1 MSSRVNILVSFK
13 IYSFTDTYY
22 LVGSSNTGSF
32 THELGRGWN
41 KDGSPQ
47 LYPVRISESDLPALE
62 SDGLMVS
69 KVVSLGEKYGD
80 YRMRLYAE
88 NELGIRSA
96 YVELDKVIP
105 APDIDGTFRFNS
117 IYIDGLLNKKPKA
130 QVSVKKG
137 PRKSSPTNQ
146 LANELLAESEFIG
159 QDAIVK
165 WDLRAPYGF
174 TGAPKGT
181 VVNASNI
188 DLFNSLFSH
197 FEIYFYK
204 SNPEEKI
211 SEASDIGTAI
221 NFDSG
226 NTVTDTGEI
235 VDLSFDQRVGDAA
248 IIDQDAFSTGIS
260 KGLIEDLIGED
271 RRRIYLKVVGKDIYY
286 NTAGKDNYLHRF
298 SAVIKLENYKAML
311 NEAYGDLYGNQM
323 TISYAIRD
331 MDFAGGR
338 VVLRQVTSNNK
349 NGPWENLPSKTLS
362 SPGGSN
368 TFKQKWS
375 SPTEKNY
382 YKYILEVHDSYGLCG
397 YHTISNA
404 GKIKGFFTKKLEDDD
419 PSTYLTD
426 EEAFQAAIDDSY
438 SWEALRKIG
447 AIKVK
452 ENGSSFDISWNV
464 VDSQGHII
472 SPPLPSKDSSGAP
485 IFTIGDR
492 IEVEDLAG
500 FTVGF
505 VCPDEY
511 SGGTGVSTTP
521 IRDAFNLSVLGID
534 SETDGNI
541 TYKYG
546 SPELDSGQ
554 IKIPETIGI
563 VEGIVVA
570 EDKLSINLDTSIT
583 LSKEQNADL
592 YRSWF
597 NEINI
602 DRAIEVNEDFRVL
615 YKENNAASV
624 EDYKNAGF
632 YAVDAQRRISVRV
645 SLIDSDG
652 KVIDKK
658 IGNGFNAPPKVLI
671 NQSSDIGKVSSAS
684 VKTTDLVEFKMSMSE
699 KVNSIA
705 VFRRPVEKYDED
717 EDIYYGLGG
726 ETNVDKT
733 QVNESH
739 AKPVSIYNFK
749 DDDFFAQNFFTEKD
763 IMLFGFGID
772 MDRWRK
778 FDDPGEYISNYE
790 YESLPDN
797 PEEME
802 VQNKTRNK
810 QDYVR
815 FEVTGRNIVDPTEG
829 GFFSSF
835 ISARGN
841 SVNSDSF
848 NTRNL
853 LSGGRVIGAE
863 SNITILDQPPLIR
876 EDGIRRR
883 KAPGTQYDYML
894 IPYDSFGSGEA
905 WLPDRISIYGGVL
918 FSEDENGA
926 IGTLD
931 FDAPF
936 PPENLRITGANKTF
950 FLEWQSPTINPGD
963 IDYYN
968 LYYIKD
974 SRSESDRLGLF
985 DGESIA
991 DGDIIRFARSFG
1003 DFEYD
1008 HDNSEFHSIDLDF
1021 KAGLQS
1027 SDVALWTAR
1036 EYNINNYV
1044 KYRPRG
1050 NSSKSFRLYKA
1061 QENTLSTD
1069 IPGESNKW
1077 EEQLNV
1083 QLWENGSLI
1092 HKDEVK
1098 FNQREQPPELD
1109 GGGGSQTYN
1118 LFYWTDEK
1126 TYSVGQVVFDY
1137 DTRRCYK
1144 CILDTGRNI
1153 QVTNTLHWVEIE
1165 GVYIEE
1171 IKIPTSETSLTIQ
1184 ARSQDRAYFFF
1195 ESVDRNGNR
1204 SKVHADP
1211 TAPEI
1216 TSNEYVHTLGFTEVR
1231 DIENFE
1237 QELSGEFPN
1246 AIMLRPSDP
1255 FEIVDN
1261 SRLKWKSHY
1270 LYNDGNGYYIPQ
1282 GEIEL
1287 DDNLFTNQTGSPKTY
1302 THNVTGSKIQEDEFL
1317 GLTSTE
1323 QDNYTLD
1330 EPYNLGQFIRYVYW
1344 NPGYGYNVNPEHIS
1358 GGQAWQTP
1366 IDHELT
1372 LRENR
1377 LKYQKKIDAP
1387 VDAPEKI
1394 SEEIH
1399 DRIEANP
1406 EWVAKPNSTVKERVV
1421 TSDPSDVENY
1431 YAFSA
1436 DDYEAIPD
1444 YDSSSDME
1452 GSSIDNKISKKSYYS
1467 FSTGNPAS
1475 QIYNLKT
1482 DTNQWISDSSI
1493 FTDADQIST
1502 ELNNTTNSAIHNT
1515 VEPAGFGAFGLHIP
1529 KSEKLKTNEKD
1540 GSPTLPII
1548 MEGGFVI
1555 CRIDYID
1562 GTYSHKINFEVFNNA
1577 TIGQANISNA
1587 TITSAQITD
1596 LAADR
1601 ITAGTIGS
1609 HKIEIGNSLA
1619 PEIGS
1624 DGQLIDSQQYTVRGD
1639 AIEVDANGEKIYEHI
1654 AGTDPDVNETTYNT
1668 FAPDKKLEYQLK
1680 TTKAAYT
1687 NSKYAYGSIT
1697 SKDFGHLT
1705 KGKPGFFISG
1715 DGQFAFQTTNGG
1727 IYLRNALDPDRNPT
1741 NTPSQLVI
1749 RGTLIQENSDPF
1761 VKMEMRSSTQSI
1773 FFDEHAEN
1781 NFYYQNP
1788 TSGDWE
1794 VYGTETTILRPSN
1807 GEVTI
1812 SYNIQ
1817 NAYHVD
1823 GSPYDINEMEMEM
1836 YVNGDPTK
1844 RIASE
1849 DVFKL
1854 IKPGSSNSQYVEKY
1868 ILRTKWED
1876 AGLDTN
1882 SFLPEE
1888 IETELIDSADI
1899 PAGDEELYR
1908 SLFILESSVHGRCE
1922 VTAGNYS
1929 DHKNKTACE
1938 AAGYRWI
1945 PEIRDVAANFGLN
1958 DTDDINKG
1966 GYITFDF
1973 EGSRYAEEYVDSI
1986 DQLKENEIIFFTG
1999 NPIHISD
2006 ATETIEAQD
2015 LQTLSEDL
2023 SAAGVNEVYPIAQSV
2038 TVVLRIKSRTP
2049 PWDSTQTYLVGELT
2063 MHDGTLWRS
2072 IHNGSENTNQEPSS
2086 TSAYWAEESAGKVV
2100 VEEKSIT
2107 ISRIDQPTNITN
2119 IDLIAD
2125 GKNVIR
2131 NNSGQVTVRP
2141 WLAHGTAK
2149 YNFSTTT
2156 GLLDW
2161 MRSMR
2166 SQLAIYQGPNNNTYH
2181 DKYKLWK
2188 EAADGTEFSVTLK
2201 NEHVKNGKTT
2211 LYLVDIND
2219 QTDFEDGLDNLD
2231 NYTEISTIDVLDV
2244 NDGQR
2249 VSAIE
2254 IDKLNKF
2261 FTRDYLIRPVNSSGA
2276 VEHNKSYKLE
2286 AITNKI
2292 FNAKIRLFPIRDE
2305 ETSTQREL
2313 YKDIK
2318 IRIKD
2323 VPLGEYISIEHID
2336 ILDESDAVICSFSK
2350 NSSGKYEPTMVP
2362 FYLVGDN
2369 RVETLDYWYT
2379 LNADPEYIKSIEST
2393 GVGRVYFGVDNI
2405 DHVSEIIV
2413 KFDFIKT
2420 RGTNVAVVGSD
2431 DKISSTEYTPIPMG
2445 TVKPWGVWQPDSLS
2459 FNLNALGEV
2468 ETSIAE
2474 ENILINTNIESP
2486 PAYRMTL
2493 FKSFI
2498 SYETNP
2504 PENSNTT
2511 SNKSLLRRSENTF
2524 PIQVWMGKDN
2534 ITDEVD
2540 SLTELSTF
2548 SMDIVPTYGHVV
2560 SYKFLNSCTN
2570 GSNKTQTNVANF
2582 DGACWPGGQEIAA
2595 RDAILDISSEGI
2607 TEGVYYTGSK
2617 WKYQQSD
2624 GDEDLDSDYLIYI
2637 PPRRHTLPQGNS
2649 KISIKSTYA
2658 RQNVPVP
2665 SVGVRSSEIGT
2676 NNKVAQDVFTDV
2688 EVLNVI
2694 EVHQG
2699 ESAPFI
2705 EQDNKTVPILVQQDG
2720 LARADVPE
2728 EVFRSYVRVKTI
2740 EGVMALVPDSAVL
2753 VLGSSEYK
2761 INSADRNR
2769 IYFGATSAVN
2779 IPSGTKLK
2787 IRASGTV
2794 NHEMFDDLGDEI
2806 ATDADYNS
2814 VKYIAMFDE
2823 LADESES
2830 GGMPLSG
2837 KNLVF
2842 FDANWKAV
2850 GGVPMPKVFK
2860 HGIAIL
2866 ENDTLTSPAH
2876 SGSQSNFATGQEY
2889 YFAENNDS
2897 YLISYFTFISNSKEI
2912 REGDNILDNNGDPV
2926 FAKTGGSP
2934 VINCV
2939 GNIKVYL
2946 TSHQWK
2952 TSGDLGPAT
2961 LILERVLQASM
2972 TGDVG
2977 AMIVYRSG
2985 NWSPVVN
2992 YIGSPERREVVRY
3005 KGVYYIT
3012 NENASLLAWGEDKDK
3027 TLEPFNARDNNAGY
3041 TSDPVLANWKT
3052 GTGETDKTEAIET
3065 RLRPGSSLTSIT
3077 PDVWETFGAV
3087 VESVATNLLLAN
3099 DVRVQRGI
3107 VAGLEN
3113 TSDAFFASQI
3123 DVSHLDDD
3131 GNYTYPINYR
3141 NIQYKVKIN
3150 RPAQGNYQFA
3160 DRYYIGPDSN
3170 VILESDYK
3178 QLSQESKHLYRQF
3191 DTEDSDTEL
3200 LADNA
3205 NTTLTPYVH
3214 QVLSRDGSSF
3224 SMQGPLHTTT
3234 WKLPFTD
3241 IPGFYI
3247 GYHDSYFQ
3255 VTPDGSNDTT
3265 GMKRDINSKDD
3276 KASDA
3281 FTTKLPMM
3289 EFRSHTGNFFR
3300 WDGLRMEMY
3309 GSVVNGNVNPEGISV
3324 RMGAGES
3331 IQVFSGSTSEYVYS
3345 GQIFCGGGF
3354 NNYIPDSYQSLG
3366 SAIVGGGSN
3375 SIFGKFSFIGAGY
3388 GNNIHGSFNFI
3399 GSGYGNS
3406 IENSSLVKKVYTYP
3420 IGLSSTSSY
3429 DTCFEK
3435 IIGRAPTLAES
3446 VWGTGK
3452 SGEEAIVKV
3461 LESDTYLT
3469 TPGVMRVDIG
3479 YGGDGQESI
3488 AGKNVGNIF
3497 NAIVTGRGNLI
3508 KDSKYSIIG
3517 TGYNNVIRDAC
3528 YSSILN
3534 GQGNNIGSFSN
3545 LYITRLSGEALSL
3558 HNAGHA
3564 DHDFNGRK
3572 VNILQG
3578 SVEPSTQD
3586 KGSMWSNLGLFDNL
3600 STYCDE
3606 NGETDFYVLDGA
3618 TIQNAGSH
3626 SESTKI
3632 NDSEIDTDTVLVG
3645 KKSNGWYFLTTETKY
3660 KESSSVSAVSGTYVY
3675 IHSSLGPVVYSDYF
3689 SGESDYKNKF
3699 LILKTGPADM
3709 ILYQTWKNIE
3719 DKAEGVGEGVQ
3730 DPSYATIN
3738 WAIFNTNLFNKKWS
3752 DSTPSTPS
3760 NTFIDNVANKLE
3772 YLNFVDLTYL
3782 IPEVSKDRFG
3792 YNTIAGG
3799 RGNFINRSSGT
3810 ALIGSSGSY
3819 VSHLNSCFI
3828 AGPSNSAFGSSSA
3841 TNGNQKGVTMV
3852 GSENFY
3858 NSMSSHD
3865 DWSNLMVSMVGSQN
3879 SISSVRRGVIVG
3891 SGNQVKYLSNSNNT
3905 IPSTTS
3911 WDSGKG
3917 VGGSEVNIFGTN
3929 NILKTSSNL
3938 YAQNLSIFGSNFILN
3953 SQEQVN
3959 NAYYIG
3965 NPFPTGGFL
3974 SRLFVAADGGAY
3986 FTGDVVSFAL
3996 SDKKFKDNVSII
4008 PNALEKILKIR
4019 GVSFDW
4025 NDQQKVYSGKDVGV
4039 IAQEIEEV
4047 LPEVV
4052 ETRKTGKAV
4061 KYEKIVPLL
4070 IEGIKDQQSQIE
4082 DLKKMVEKLS
4092 SAINKLK

>member
-13 IYSFTDTYY
+13 IYSFTDKYY

-32 THELGRGWN
+32 THELGKGWN
-41 KDGSPQ
+41 EDGSPQ
-47 LYPVRISESDLPALE
+47 LYPIRIAENDLPDLE
-62 SDGLMVS
+62 ANGFMVS

-130 QVSVKKG
+130 QVSIKKG
-137 PRKSSPTNQ
+137 PKKSSPSSQ
-146 LANELLAESEFIG
+146 LANELLVESEFIG

-197 FEIYFYK
+197 FEVYFYK
-204 SNPEEKI
+204 SNPLEKI
-211 SEASDIGTAI
+211 SENADIGSAI

-226 NTVTDTGEI
+226 NPVADTGEI
-235 VDLSFDQRVGDAA
+235 VDLSFNERVGDAA
-248 IIDQDAFSTGIS
+248 IIDQEAFSTGLS

-338 VVLRQVTSNNK
+338 VILRQVTSHNK
-349 NGPWENLPSKTLS
+349 NGPWENLPSKSLS

-426 EEAFQAAIDDSY
+426 EEAFQAAVDDSY

-447 AIKVK
+447 SIKIK

-511 SGGTGVSTTP
+511 IAGTGVSITP
-521 IRDAFNLSVLGID
+521 IRDAFNLDALGIE
-534 SETDGNI
+534 SEEGEII
-541 TYKYG
+541 TYKHG
-546 SPELDSGQ
+546 APELESGQ
-554 IKIPETIGI
+554 VKIPETIGI

-570 EDKLSINLDTSIT
+570 EDKLSINLDTSMA

-597 NEINI
+597 NEVNV
-602 DRAIEVNEDFRVL
+602 DRATEVNKDFRVL
-615 YKENNAASV
+615 YKENDANSV
-624 EDYKNAGF
+624 GDYRDKGF
-632 YAVDAQRRISVRV
+632 YAVDAQRRVSVKV

-658 IGNGFNAPPKVLI
+658 IANGFNAPPKVLI
-671 NQSSDIGKVSSAS
+671 NQSSELGKVSSAS

-705 VFRRPVEKYDED
+705 VFRRPVEKYNED
-717 EDIYYGLGG
+717 DDIYYGLGG

-733 QVNESH
+733 QINESAH
-739 AKPVSIYNFK
+739 SKPVSIYNFK
-749 DDDFFAQNFFTEKD
+749 DDDFFAQNFFTEKE

-772 MDRWRK
+772 IDRWRK

-797 PEEME
+797 PEEMAA
-802 VQNKTRNK
+802 QNKTRNK
-810 QDYVR
+810 QEYVR
-815 FEVTGRNIVDPTEG
+815 FEVTGRNIIDPTEG

-835 ISARGN
+835 ISSKGN
-841 SVNSDSF
+841 TVNSDAF

-876 EDGIRRR
+876 ENGIRRR

-894 IPYDSFGSGEA
+894 IPYDSFGSGQA
-905 WLPDRISIYGGVL
+905 WMPDRVSIYGGVL

-936 PPENLRITGANKTF
+936 PPENLKITGANKTF

-968 LYYIKD
+968 LFYIKD

-985 DGESIA
+985 DNKSIA

-1003 DFEYD
+1003 DFDYD

-1036 EYNINNYV
+1036 EYNTNNYV

-1061 QENTLSTD
+1061 QENTVDTD

-1083 QLWENGSLI
+1083 QLWENGNLI

-1098 FNQREQPPELD
+1098 FNQRQQPPELD

-1118 LFYWTDEK
+1118 LFYWADEK
-1126 TYSVGQVVFDY
+1126 TYTVGQVVFDY
-1137 DTRRCYK
+1137 STRKCYK
-1144 CILDTGRNI
+1144 CIQNTSRNI
-1153 QVTNTLHWVEIE
+1153 QVTNTAYWVEIE
-1165 GVYIEE
+1165 GVSIEE
-1171 IKIPTSETSLTIQ
+1171 IKIPTSEISLTIQ

-1204 SKVHADP
+1204 SKVHSDP
-1211 TAPEI
+1211 TSPEI

-1237 QELSGEFPN
+1237 QELSNEFPN
-1246 AIMLRPSDP
+1246 SIMLRPSDP
-1255 FEIVDN
+1255 FQIIDN
-1261 SRLKWKSHY
+1261 SKLKWSSHY

-1287 DDNLFTNQTGSPKTY
+1287 NDNLFTNQADS
-1302 THNVTGSKIQEDEFL
+1302 
-1317 GLTSTE
+1317 
-1323 QDNYTLD
+1323 
-1330 EPYNLGQFIRYVYW
+1330 YNSSQFIRYVYW

-1358 GGQAWQTP
+1358 GGQSWQTP

-1377 LKYQKKIDAP
+1377 LKYQKKSSAP
-1387 VDAPEKI
+1387 ESAPEKI
-1394 SEEIH
+1394 SEEIYG
-1399 DRIEANP
+1399 RIEASP
-1406 EWVAKPNSTVKERVV
+1406 EWIAKPNSEVKERVV
-1421 TSDPSDVENY
+1421 TSDPSDSINY
-1431 YAFSA
+1431 YAFSVN
-1436 DDYEAIPD
+1436 DYEAIPD
-1444 YDSSSDME
+1444 HDSSSEME
-1452 GSSIDNKISKKSYYS
+1452 GSSVDSNISKKSYYS

-1482 DTNQWISDSSI
+1482 SSNQWISDSSL
-1493 FTDADQIST
+1493 FTSAEQVSA
-1502 ELNNTTNSAIHNT
+1502 ELNKTTNTAIHNT

-1529 KSEKLKTNEKD
+1529 KSERLQTNEKD
-1540 GSPTLPII
+1540 GSPTLPVI

-1562 GTYSHKINFEVFNNA
+1562 GEYSHKINFEVFNNA

-1601 ITAGTIGS
+1601 ITAGIIGS
-1609 HKIEIGNSLA
+1609 HKIEIANSLT
-1619 PEIGS
+1619 PKIGS
-1624 DGQLIDSQQYTVRGD
+1624 DGQLVDSQQYTVRGD

-1654 AGTDPDVNETTYNT
+1654 DGTNSDVNETTYDGFT
-1668 FAPDKKLEYQLK
+1668 SDKKLEYQLK
-1680 TTKAAYT
+1680 ITEEAYT
-1687 NSKYAYGSIT
+1687 NSEYTYGSIT
-1697 SKDFGHLT
+1697 SKGFGHLT

-1761 VKMEMRSSTQSI
+1761 VKMEMRSSTQSM

-1781 NFYYQNP
+1781 NFYYKDP
-1788 TSGDWE
+1788 TDGE
-1794 VYGTETTILRPSN
+1794 FKVYGTETTILKPSN

-1812 SYNIQ
+1812 GYNIQ

-1836 YVNGDPTK
+1836 YVDGDPSK
-1844 RIASE
+1844 QIASK

-1854 IKPGSSNSQYVEKY
+1854 IKSGSSNTHYLEKY
-1868 ILRTKWED
+1868 ILKTEWED

-1882 SFLPEE
+1882 NFSPEA
-1888 IETELIDSADI
+1888 IEGQLLDSVPVGAN
-1899 PAGDEELYR
+1899 EEDYR
-1908 SLFILESSVHGRCE
+1908 SLYVLESSVHGRCE
-1922 VTAGNYS
+1922 VSAGNYS

-1973 EGSRYAEEYVDSI
+1973 EGSRYEEEYLDSV
-1986 DQLKENEIIFFTG
+1986 DQLKQNEIIFFTG
-1999 NPIHISD
+1999 DPINISD
-2006 ATETIEAQD
+2006 AQGTIEAQD

-2023 SAAGVNEVYPIAQSV
+2023 SASGVTEVYPIAQSI

-2049 PWDSTQTYLVGELT
+2049 PWDSTQTYLAGELA
-2063 MHDGTLWRS
+2063 MHGGTLWRS
-2072 IHNGSENTNQEPSS
+2072 IHNGSENTNQAPSPTS
-2086 TSAYWAEESAGKVV
+2086 TYWAEESAGKVV

-2181 DKYKLWK
+2181 NKYKLWK
-2188 EAADGTEFSVTLK
+2188 KAADSSSEFSVTLR

-2219 QTDFEDGLDNLD
+2219 QNEFKDDLNDLDD
-2231 NYTEISTIDVLDV
+2231 YTEISTIDVLDI

-2261 FTRDYLIRPVNSSGA
+2261 FTRDYLIRPKNSSGA
-2276 VEHNKSYKLE
+2276 VEYNNSYKLE
-2286 AITNKI
+2286 PITEKI

-2305 ETSTQREL
+2305 ETATQREL

-2323 VPLGEYISIEHID
+2323 VAIGDYITIEDIN
-2336 ILDESDAVICSFSK
+2336 ILDSSDNVICNFTK
-2350 NSSGKYEPTMVP
+2350 GTSGVYEPKMTP
-2362 FYLVGDN
+2362 FYLDGDN
-2369 RVETLDYWYT
+2369 EVETLDYWHS
-2379 LNADPEYIKSIEST
+2379 LNTDVEYLKSIQKT
-2393 GVGRVYFGVDNI
+2393 GIGRVYFGVDNI
-2405 DHVSEIIV
+2405 DHVSEVIV

-2420 RGTNVAVVGSD
+2420 RGTNVAVVD
-2431 DKISSTEYTPIPMG
+2431 VDKKISSTHYTPIPQG
-2445 TVKPWGVWQPDSLS
+2445 AQKEWGAWDATSLS

-2474 ENILINTNIESP
+2474 ENILINTHIESP

-2504 PENSNTT
+2504 LDDSNST

-2534 ITDEVD
+2534 ITDELD
-2540 SLTELSTF
+2540 ALTQLSTF
-2548 SMDIVPTYGHVV
+2548 SMEVVPTYGHVV
-2560 SYKFLNSCTN
+2560 TYKFLSSCTDGN
-2570 GSNKTQTNVANF
+2570 NKTQNDNDKF
-2582 DGACWPGGQEIAA
+2582 EGSCWPSNTKRGA
-2595 RDAILDISSEGI
+2595 RDAILNISTEGAN
-2607 TEGVYYTGSK
+2607 EGVYYNGNK
-2617 WKYQQSD
+2617 WIYQESD
-2624 GDEDLDSDYLIYI
+2624 GDKDLNSDYLVYI
-2637 PPRRHTLPQGNS
+2637 PPRRSTLPQGNS
-2649 KISIKSTYA
+2649 KILIKSTYK
-2658 RQNVPVP
+2658 RKNVPVP
-2665 SVGVRSSEIGT
+2665 SIGVRGSELGS
-2676 NNKVAQDVFTDV
+2676 NNKVAEDTFTDV
-2688 EVLNVI
+2688 EVLNVVEI
-2694 EVHQG
+2694 HQG

-2720 LARADVPE
+2720 LARTDIPE
-2728 EVFRSYVRVKTI
+2728 TVFDSTVRVKTI
-2740 EGVMALVPDSAVL
+2740 EGTMAFLPPDAAL
-2753 VLGSSEYK
+2753 RLGSTDYAITDTGE
-2761 INSADRNR
+2761 NR
-2769 IYFGATSAVN
+2769 IYFEAVSPAN
-2779 IPSGTKLK
+2779 IGSSTELK
-2787 IRASGTV
+2787 IKSSNEWGANAYTLL
-2794 NHEMFDDLGDEI
+2794 NELGQGI
-2806 ATDADYNS
+2806 STDADYDA

-2823 LADESES
+2823 LSEENKS
-2830 GGMPLSG
+2830 GGQPLSG
-2837 KNLVF
+2837 KTLVF
-2842 FDANWKAV
+2842 FNGNWKVV
-2850 GGVPMPKVFK
+2850 GGTEMPEVFK
-2860 HGIAIL
+2860 HGIAML
-2866 ENDTLTSPAH
+2866 EGDTLASFAH
-2876 SGSQSNFATGQEY
+2876 SGSQANFGTRQQYVFDPG
-2889 YFAENNDS
+2889 NDS
-2897 YLISYFTFISNSKEI
+2897 YVVSDFTFISNSLRI
-2912 REGDNILDNNGDPV
+2912 SEGDNILDNNGNAI
-2926 FAKTGGSP
+2926 FSKNGSP
-2934 VINCV
+2934 VVNCV
-2939 GNIKVYL
+2939 GNVKVYL

-2952 TSGDLGPAT
+2952 TSGDLGPAN
-2961 LILERVLQASM
+2961 LILERTLQASM
-2972 TGDVG
+2972 TGDIG

-2992 YIGSPERREVVRY
+2992 YTGSPERREVVRY
-3005 KGVYYIT
+3005 RGEYYIT
-3012 NENASLLAWGEDKDK
+3012 NENASLLAWGSDSTKA
-3027 TLEPFNARDNNAGY
+3027 LRPFNATDNNKAY
-3041 TSDPVLANWKT
+3041 TNNTILSNWKI
-3052 GTGETDKTEAIET
+3052 GTGLTNKTEAIET
-3065 RLRPGSSLTSIT
+3065 RLRPGSALGPIT
-3077 PDVWETFGAV
+3077 PNIWETFGTV
-3087 VESVATNLLLAN
+3087 VETVATNLLLAN

-3107 VAGLEN
+3107 VAGLES

-3123 DVSHLDDD
+3123 DISHLDSN

-3141 NIQYKVKIN
+3141 SIQYKVKIN
-3150 RPAQGNYQFA
+3150 KPNGGNYQFA
-3160 DRYYIGPDSN
+3160 DRYYIGPDDEVVS
-3170 VILESDYK
+3170 ESGYK
-3178 QLSQESKHLYRQF
+3178 ALPQASKYLYRQF
-3191 DTEDSDTEL
+3191 DTEDSATDKL
-3200 LADNA
+3200 SDNA
-3205 NTTLTPYVH
+3205 NTTLAPYID

-3255 VTPDGSNDTT
+3255 VSENASDESGMTRQNIDGN
-3265 GMKRDINSKDD
+3265 
-3276 KASDA
+3276 ASDA
-3281 FTTKLPMM
+3281 FSTKLPMM
-3289 EFRSHTGNFFR
+3289 EFRSHTGNFLR

-3309 GSVVNGNVNPEGISV
+3309 GSVVNGNVNPEGIGV
-3324 RMGAGES
+3324 RMGTGDS
-3331 IQVFSGSTSEYVYS
+3331 IQVFSDSTSEYVYS

-3354 NNYIPDSYQSLG
+3354 NNYLPDNYQSLG

-3406 IENSSLVKKVYTYP
+3406 IENSSLIKKLYSYP
-3420 IGLSSTSSY
+3420 SGLSSSSSY
-3429 DTCFEK
+3429 AVCFKK
-3435 IIGRAPTLAES
+3435 IIGRDASGSELS
-3446 VWGTGK
+3446 SKTG
-3452 SGEEAIVKV
+3452 EDAIIDIVG
-3461 LESDTYLT
+3461 SSIYLN
-3469 TPGVMRVDIG
+3469 TPGAIRVDVG
-3479 YGGDGQESI
+3479 YGGSNQESI
-3488 AGKNVGNIF
+3488 AGKNVGNVF

-3534 GQGNNIGSFSN
+3534 GQGNNIGSYN
-3545 LYITRLSGEALSL
+3545 GLYIARSSGEALDL
-3558 HNAGHA
+3558 HTAGEQA
-3564 DHDFNGRK
+3564 NHDFSGRE

-3578 SVEPSTQD
+3578 SIEPETQE

-3600 STYCDE
+3600 STYCDK
-3606 NGETDFYVLDGA
+3606 NGATDFYVLDGA
-3618 TIQNAGSH
+3618 TMQDGESH
-3626 SESTKI
+3626 SNPTEI
-3632 NDSEIDTDTVLVG
+3632 DDGEIDTHTILVK
-3645 KKSNGWYFLTTETKY
+3645 KKSAGWYFLTTEEEYNK
-3660 KESSSVSAVSGTYVY
+3660 KPINDVLGTFIYT
-3675 IHSSLGPVVYSDYF
+3675 HSSMGPVIYSDHF
-3689 SGESDYKNKF
+3689 KSQSNSNDRF

-3709 ILYQTWKNIE
+3709 ILYQKWKNII
-3719 DKAEGVGEGVQ
+3719 DNAESLGEGVQ

-3738 WAIFNTNLFNKKWS
+3738 WGIMSTSLLTKKY
-3752 DSTPSTPS
+3752 STAVANPS
-3760 NTFIDNVANKLE
+3760 NSLVEGVAGKLE

-3782 IPEVSKDRFG
+3782 IPEKDKDRFG

-3828 AGPSNSAFGSSSA
+3828 AGPSNSAFGSNTS

-3865 DWSNLMVSMVGSQN
+3865 SWDNLMVSMVGSQN

-3891 SGNQVKYLSNSNNT
+3891 SGNQVKFFSSGNT
-3905 IPSTTS
+3905 IPKTTS
-3911 WDSGKG
+3911 WPNGQG

-3929 NILKTSSNL
+3929 NILKTSGQL

-3974 SRLFVAADGGAY
+3974 SRLFVAADGGAF

-4008 PNALEKILKIR
+4008 PDALGKILKIR

-4025 NDQQKVYSGKDVGV
+4025 NDKQKVYSGKDVGV
-4039 IAQEIEEV
+4039 IAQEIEKV

-4052 ETRKTGKAV
+4052 EDRKTGKAV
-4061 KYEKIVPLL
+4061 KYEKIIPLL

-4082 DLKKMVEKLS
+4082 DLKQLVQELRS
-4092 SAINKLK
+4092 TINELK